1 MIFLSTYRN
10 KRRWIAAAGMT
21 IWLMS
26 AYVWMLDEI
35 PGTVCVSDGQSLNIT
50 EGLPV
55 TSQIRSTDGIAVSAG
70 MMTGGRYEVECK
82 LFGLIPV
89 KEVTVHIVEEMEVIP
104 CGIPFGIYIEM
115 EGMQTGR
122 KGNNVWCFSPMFDL
136 KKPTILLNSHIDTV
150 KPVNGW
156 RKDPF
161 TPREENGKLYGLGS
175 NDAGASVVS
184 LLQVFLQLC
193 RTSQRYN
200 LIYLASCEEEVSGKD
215 GIESVLPGLPP
226 ISFAIVGEPTEMQ
239 PAIAEKGLMVLDVT
253 ATGKAG
259 HAARNEGDNAIYKV
273 LNDIA
278 WFRDYRFDKESQLLG
293 PVKMSVTVIN
303 AGTQH
308 NVVPDKCTFVVD
320 IRSNELY
327 SNEDLFAEI
336 KKHISCEAKARSF
349 RLNSSRIDE
358 KHPFVQKAIKMGRIP
373 FGSPTLSDQALMS
386 FPSVKIG
393 PGRSSRSHT
402 AEEYIMLKEIEEAI
416 GLYLELLDGL
426 LL

>member
-1 MIFLSTYRN
+1 MIDESITSEAVGLLKSLISIPSLSREEE
-10 KRRWIAAAGMT
+10 KAADYLQNYIEAEGMT
-21 IWLMS
+21 
-26 AYVWMLDEI
+26 
-35 PGTVCVSDGQSLNIT
+35 
-50 EGLPV
+50 
-55 TSQIRSTDGIAVSAG
+55 
-70 MMTGGRYEVECK
+70 
-82 LFGLIPV
+82 
-89 KEVTVHIVEEMEVIP
+89 
-104 CGIPFGIYIEM
+104 
-115 EGMQTGR
+115 TGR
-122 KGNNVWCFSPMFDL
+122 KGNNIWCLSPMFGL

-175 NDAGASVVS
+175 NDAGASVVT

-193 RTSQRYN
+193 RKQQSYN
-200 LIYLASCEEEVSGKD
+200 LIYLASCEEEVSGKG

-226 ISFAIVGEPTEMQ
+226 ISFAVVGEPTEMQ

-273 LNDIA
+273 LDDIT
-278 WFRDYRFDKESQLLG
+278 WFRDYRFAKESPLLG

-308 NVVPDKCTFVVD
+308 NVIPDRCSFVVD
-320 IRSNELY
+320 VRSNELY
-327 SNEDLFAEI
+327 SNEELFTEI
-336 KKHISCEAKARSF
+336 QKHISCKAEARSF
-349 RLNSSRIDE
+349 RLNSSRIE
-358 KHPFVQKAIKMGRIP
+358 ESHPFVQKAKKLGRMP
-373 FGSPTLSDQALMS
+373 FGSPTLSDQALMA

-402 AEEYIMLKEIEEAI
+402 ADEYIMIKEIEEALE
-416 GLYLELLDGL
+416 LYLKILDGL
-426 LL
+426 EI

>member
-1 MIFLSTYRN
+1 MKYDIPTMAAEATSLLKSLISIPSLSREETQAADFLQN
-10 KRRWIAAAGMT
+10 
-21 IWLMS
+21 
-26 AYVWMLDEI
+26 
-35 PGTVCVSDGQSLNIT
+35 
-50 EGLPV
+50 
-55 TSQIRSTDGIAVSAG
+55 
-70 MMTGGRYEVECK
+70 
-82 LFGLIPV
+82 
-89 KEVTVHIVEEMEVIP
+89 
-104 CGIPFGIYIEM
+104 YIEM

-336 KKHISCEAKARSF
+336 KQHISCEAKARSF

-358 KHPFVQKAIKMGRIP
+358 KHPFVQKAI
-373 FGSPTLSDQALMS
+373 
-386 FPSVKIG
+386 
-393 PGRSSRSHT
+393 
-402 AEEYIMLKEIEEAI
+402 
-416 GLYLELLDGL
+416 
-426 LL
+426 